1 MNTADDLSQS
11 RSSKSAIDDDDP
23 YFLENDSRGLKG
35 LNHFVCSRI
44 SSRCSNA
51 SSSERQYNA
60 NEAKLYALQVEAGSK
75 RKLELLKER
84 NKLEIKQ
91 K

>member
-11 RSSKSAIDDDDP
+11 RSSTSAIDDDDP

-35 LNHFVCSRI
+35 SNHFVSSRI